1 MSELKE
7 KNSDVARQHFYPDTE
22 QNFLASW
29 QAILDGVPLDIL
41 PPQDSIGCGCC
52 SLYDQEL

>member
-1 MSELKE
+1 MSPA
-7 KNSDVARQHFYPDTE
+7 SIFYPDTE

-41 PPQDSIGCGCC
+41 APQDSIGCGCC